1 MKKLKK
7 YKCENCDRPIN
18 HQGKCL
24 KCNSIVKHERE
35 YFINHLL
42 SKILNI
48 EAIDHKKIQIE
59 IKDILT
65 KAGYYVEIE
74 KKIKAKR
81 SGKIDLFAE
90 RNNFSIGIEIDHSV
104 MRWKSID
111 KLNTLKAN
119 LSIYILK
126 SRNINIKRTKSR
138 LNLIKTKT
146 ILIYLSNKHI
156 RKINL

>member
-1 MKKLKK
+1 
-7 YKCENCDRPIN
+7 
-18 HQGKCL
+18 
-24 KCNSIVKHERE
+24 
-35 YFINHLL
+35 
-42 SKILNI
+42 
-48 EAIDHKKIQIE
+48 
-59 IKDILT
+59 
-65 KAGYYVEIE
+65 
-74 KKIKAKR
+74 
-81 SGKIDLFAE
+81 
-90 RNNFSIGIEIDHSV
+90 